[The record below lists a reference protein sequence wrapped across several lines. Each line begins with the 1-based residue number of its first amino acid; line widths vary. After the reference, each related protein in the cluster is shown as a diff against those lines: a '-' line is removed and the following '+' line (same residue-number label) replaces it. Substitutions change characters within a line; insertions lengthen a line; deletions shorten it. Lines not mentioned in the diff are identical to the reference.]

1 MIIAAAE
8 ITAEVTIEVEPEL
21 AAVARVRQRTTFAG
35 SRRSYSR
42 LTTE

>member
-1 MIIAAAE
+1 MITVTAE
-8 ITAEVTIEVEPEL
+8 ATAEVTAEVEPEL
-21 AAVARVRQRTTFAG
+21 AAVARGRQRTTFAG